1 MSNTAIN
8 LSNQN
13 IVSALNNKAD
23 RELENSN
30 RASNIER
37 LADSSYELAA
47 ATSSLVEYTIGNIDT
62 KLDSKVS
69 NKGDTINGNVVING
83 TLDVTGGIS
92 ATIQGTTENATKATQ
107 DSNGNVIV
115 STYATKAEV
124 ANISGNPVG
133 TIIAFS
139 GNITPSG
146 YLLCTGAIVSRTTYS
161 KLFEV
166 IGTLYGAGDGSTTF
180 SLPNLTDKFV
190 QGSNTAGTVKTAGL
204 PEIWGQIKASFLGT
218 SSIPQQSG
226 ALFCAYSSSEWLGT
240 ESEFGYVIND
250 LQFKASLYNPIFN
263 NSNTVQPPAITMRYY
278 IKY

>member
-30 RASNIER
+30 RASNIEK

-47 ATSSLVEYTIGNIDT
+47 ATSSLVEYTIDNIDT

-124 ANISGNPVG
+124 ANISSNPVG

-146 YLLCTGAIVSRTTYS
+146 YLLCTGATISRTTYS
-161 KLFEV
+161 KLFEI
-166 IGTLYGAGDGSTTF
+166 IGTLYGEGDGSTTF
-180 SLPNLTDKFV
+180 AIPNLTDKFI
-190 QGSNTAGTVKTAGL
+190 QGSGTAGAVIVAGLPNITGEFGDILNVVANASGAFAKKTAGTMPYGN
-204 PEIWGQIKASFLGT
+204 INGGGYMRIDFRASRSNFTYG
-218 SSIPQQSG
+218 
-226 ALFCAYSSSEWLGT
+226 
-240 ESEFGYVIND
+240 
-250 LQFKASLYNPIFN
+250 
-263 NSNTVQPPAITMRYY
+263 NSDTVQPPALTMRYY

>member
-30 RASNIER
+30 RASNIEK

-47 ATSSLVEYTIGNIDT
+47 ATSSLVEYTIDNIDT
-62 KLDSKVS
+62 KLDSKVA
-69 NKGDTINGNVVING
+69 KTGDTINGNVVING

-139 GNITPSG
+139 GNTTPSG
-146 YLLCTGAIVSRTTYS
+146 YLLCTGATVSRTTYS
-161 KLFEV
+161 ALFNV
-166 IGTLYGAGDGSTTF
+166 IGTTYGSGDGTSTFT
-180 SLPNLTDKFV
+180 LPNTVNRLLEGVSTISS
-190 QGSNTAGTVKTAGL
+190 GSAYKAAGL
-204 PEIWGQIKASFLGT
+204 PNIYGQTTQSNGNATPTGAFAKTSTGDWNLSGGNNNVLAVGSFDASRC
-218 SSIPQQSG
+218 SSIYG
-226 ALFCAYSSSEWLGT
+226 
-240 ESEFGYVIND
+240 
-250 LQFKASLYNPIFN
+250 
-263 NSNTVQPPAITMRYY
+263 NSTTVQPDTILVRYY